1 MNEHEIYELPLGVR
15 ERFKQI
21 PDDAFDDQ
29 PDVAVARTRIA
40 ELEAKHRTLAE
51 NAHRMR
57 TNVAE
62 LEARRDACR
71 LESLRLNDLRPRQ
84 IADTLLA
91 GGDLVE
97 DLKVVAEIERLQH
110 FAAAVDLAKP
120 QLERIVHK
128 ANEET
133 RYMVSQIDG
142 ETDHLS
148 GLLDNLKLA
157 EAKRQTYA

>member
-1 MNEHEIYELPLGVR
+1 MTEHEIYELPLGVR

-21 PDDAFDDQ
+21 PDEAFYDH
-29 PDVAVARTRIA
+29 PEVAATQTRLA

-51 NAHRMR
+51 KAHRLR
-57 TNVAE
+57 TDVAE

-84 IADTLLA
+84 IADMLLA
-91 GGDLVE
+91 GGNLVD
-97 DLKVVAEIERLQH
+97 DLKVVEEIERLQH

-120 QLERIVHK
+120 QLERSVHK

-133 RYMVSQIDG
+133 RYVVSQING
-142 ETDHLS
+142 ETDHLR
-148 GLLDNLKLA
+148 GLLDSLKLA
-157 EAKRQTYA
+157 KAERQAYA